1 MEFEVEH
8 ENFENRNS
16 TAPAG
21 CCREHTGTNAARKI
35 KITGKLVRMMAIG
48 GESTGWAVQLDE
60 PRQLEGKELRSVLAK
75 FSDPKEGEKYVDK
88 KVKVKGTI
96 GHHHGVETGDTA
108 VIDVESIKKLKEP
121 KPAA

>member
-1 MEFEVEH
+1 MKIFRTATALLLLVVAA
-8 ENFENRNS
+8 S
-16 TAPAG
+16 TPAQTSP
-21 CCREHTGTNAARKI
+21 EKI

-60 PRQLEGKELRSVLAK
+60 PTPFEGKELRSVLVK
-75 FSDPKEGEKYVDK
+75 FNDPKEGEKYVDK

-96 GHHHGVETGDTA
+96 AHHHGVETGDTV